1 MPVTW
6 VVGASGL
13 LGRSTVALARRRG
26 HDVVHSAIP
35 WQQDHDAVVA
45 ALLAGAERMLRQA
58 DGRRW
63 NLIWVAGAGVVG
75 SSAETLSKEGSVY
88 QTFLS
93 GLGALVSRRRGADA
107 SLFLASSAGGVYA
120 GAAAPPF
127 TEATVVS
134 PLAAYGT
141 TKLAM
146 EASTQAFV
154 ESTGVP
160 ALIGRISNLYGPGQN
175 LAKPQGL
182 ISQLAKAYLLRTPIL
197 LYVSLDTIRDYLY
210 VGDCARMVVSAVES
224 MSAQVPSTSP
234 TVKILASGR
243 PTTIAELLGIFRR
256 LFKRRAPLVLG
267 DSPNRRLQVRD
278 LRLRSQ
284 VWTELDRFLSTPL
297 PAGIGQTIN
306 DLSARQRSGQLSR
319 SRS

>member
-13 LGRSTVALARRRG
+13 LGRSTSALAAHRR
-26 HDVVHSAIP
+26 HDVVRSTIP
-35 WQQDHDAVVA
+35 WQDDCDTVVS
-45 ALLAGAERMLRQA
+45 ALLDGAQQTIRHAGNDRC
-58 DGRRW
+58 
-63 NLIWVAGAGVVG
+63 NLVWVAGAGVVG
-75 SSAETLSKEGSVY
+75 SSAEALAHELSVY
-88 QTFLS
+88 QTFLGELE
-93 GLGALVSRRRGADA
+93 GLLARRPRNA

-120 GAAAPPF
+120 GAVGPPF

-134 PLAAYGT
+134 PLAAYGQ

-146 EASTQAFV
+146 EASTRTFV
-154 ESTGVP
+154 EHTGMP
-160 ALIGRISNLYGPGQN
+160 AMIGRISNLYGPGQN
-175 LAKPQGL
+175 IAKPQGL

-210 VGDCARMVVSAVES
+210 VGDCARMVVRAVEL
-224 MSAQVPSTSP
+224 MRADMPSASP
-234 TVKILASGR
+234 IVKILASGR
-243 PTTIAELLGIFRR
+243 PTTIAELLGIFQR

-267 DSPNRRLQVRD
+267 DSPNRKLQVRD
-278 LRLRSQ
+278 LRMRSQ

-306 DLSARQRSGQLSR
+306 DLSARQRSGELSR
-319 SRS
+319 AS